1 METLRLSELLKWFEK
16 RRETK
21 AITLMQRHLA
31 TTMSAVEDL
40 ESAVKASVSNNEG
53 ETKASINRVIN
64 AEKEADRLRREVMIE
79 LAGGELPP
87 IDREDLMHL
96 MKRVDMVADWCR
108 ESTRILNATPMQD
121 VPETLK
127 KAVVQMVEG
136 VRECATA
143 LRKAINSMA
152 EKPKEALKAAD
163 EVERLEEKVDDLFE
177 NSRRLLA
184 KEEGL
189 KVGAAILMNE
199 LFETIE
205 LAADACEDACDHVR
219 VIVVRR

>member
-1 METLRLSELLKWFEK
+1 MSELLKWFEK
-16 RRETK
+16 RREIK
-21 AITLMQRHLA
+21 AITIMQQHLA

-40 ESAVKASVSNNEG
+40 EQAVKASVKG
-53 ETKASINRVIN
+53 EEEKTKMLIDRIIS
-64 AEKEADRLRREVMIE
+64 AEKEADRLRRTVMIE

-108 ESTRILNATPMQD
+108 ESTRVLNATPMQD
-121 VPETLK
+121 VSETLK
-127 KAVVQMVEG
+127 KAAVQMVEG
-136 VRECATA
+136 VRECAKA
-143 LRKAINSMA
+143 LRKSINSMA
-152 EKPKEALKAAD
+152 EKPEEALKAAD

-189 KVGAAILMNE
+189 KIGVAILMNE
-199 LFETIE
+199 LFEAIE
-205 LAADACEDACDHVR
+205 LAADACEDACDQVR

>member
-1 METLRLSELLKWFEK
+1 LSELLKLFEK

-21 AITLMQRHLA
+21 AITMMQKHLA

-40 ESAVKASVSNNEG
+40 EKAVNASVSNNER
-53 ETKASINRVIN
+53 ETKASIDRVIS
-64 AEKEADRLRREVMIE
+64 AEKEADRIRRVLMIE

-87 IDREDLMHL
+87 TDREDLMHL
-96 MKRVDMVADWCR
+96 IKRVDMVADWSR
-108 ESTRILNATPMQD
+108 EATRILNATPMPE

-127 KAVVQMVEG
+127 KAAVQMVEG

-143 LRKAINSMA
+143 LRKSINSMA
-152 EKPKEALKAAD
+152 EKPREALQAAED
-163 EVERLEEKVDDLFE
+163 VERLEEKVDDLFE

-184 KEEGL
+184 KEEKL

-199 LFETIE
+199 LFEAIE
-205 LAADACEDACDHVR
+205 LAADSCEDACDQVR
-219 VIVVRR
+219 VIIVRR